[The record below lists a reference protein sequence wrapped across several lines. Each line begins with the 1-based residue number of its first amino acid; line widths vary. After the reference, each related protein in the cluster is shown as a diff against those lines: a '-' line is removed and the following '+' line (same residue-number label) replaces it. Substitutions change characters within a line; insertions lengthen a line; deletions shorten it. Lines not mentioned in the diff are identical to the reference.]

1 MKVRKISVVNKLIF
15 GVVILFLISDL
26 ILGAVAYRKCYNTL
40 VDQIRHSTESIAS
53 SAAVVVDGKIVA
65 SVQPGEEDTEDYLK
79 VSYMLTDLLDSSG
92 VEYLY
97 TIRSTSGGGM
107 EYAIDAQIEDYS
119 SIGDEFED
127 EEAAP
132 ALSGQVVSS
141 EEPYVDE
148 WGTHISAYSPIY
160 VDGKITGAVGVDVSM
175 DWIREQ
181 TNTLLYTI
189 IILCLI
195 VLAVGVVILII
206 LSRMLGRKFVML
218 NDKIEELTQGDGDLT
233 RQIELNSGDEFEVI
247 GGNINKLIE
256 FIRTMLL
263 SINTESN
270 RLNRTSSDIADNV
283 RGAKSDARS
292 ISDTMTDMSQMMQQ
306 TSDSLNEINDLM
318 TDITASFDGII
329 QEIEGGRDFAREIRG
344 SATGIGDNA
353 SHEREDAEAK
363 VTAIAESVSD
373 KIERSK
379 AVSRIE
385 NLTGDIIAIADQTN
399 LLSLNASIEAA
410 RAGEAG
416 RGFAVVAAEIGQ
428 LAGNSQVAASEIK
441 SVSAE
446 VISAVNEL
454 AAEAENLLT
463 FVKETALG
471 GFSDLVK
478 TSDEYLNSAGR
489 IAEMMERFAQ
499 LSEQIRIN
507 IDRIRKSTDSVSAAV
522 VDAADGVSKAAER
535 SVEMTDNI
543 SMIDEQAMESTE
555 ISNELKAEVGKF
567 RLE

>member
-1 MKVRKISVVNKLIF
+1 MKVRKISVINKLIF

-26 ILGAVAYRKCYNTL
+26 ILGAAAYRKSYQTL

-53 SAAVVVDGKIVA
+53 AAAVVVDGEIVA
-65 SVQPGEEDTEDYLK
+65 SVQPGEEDTEDYLR
-79 VSYMLTDLLDSSG
+79 VSRMLTDLLDSSG

-97 TIRSTSGGGM
+97 TIRKASGGGM

-127 EEAAP
+127 QDAAP
-132 ALSGQVVSS
+132 ALSGDVVSNK
-141 EEPYVDE
+141 EPYTDE

-160 VDGKITGAVGVDVSM
+160 VDGKIVGAVGVDVSM

-181 TNTLLYTI
+181 TRSLLYTI
-189 IILCLI
+189 IILCLV

-206 LSRMLGRKFVML
+206 LCRMISRKFVML

-292 ISDTMTDMSQMMQQ
+292 ISDTMTDMSLVMQQ
-306 TSDSLNEINDLM
+306 TSDSLNEINELM
-318 TDITASFDGII
+318 SDITSSFNGIV
-329 QEIEGGRDFAREIRG
+329 QEIEGGRDFAREIRE

-353 SHEREDAEAK
+353 SNERASAEAK
-363 VTAIAESVSD
+363 VTAIAESVSE

-385 NLTGDIIAIADQTN
+385 NLTGNIIAIADQTN

-446 VISAVNEL
+446 VITAVNEL
-454 AAEAENLLT
+454 AGEAESLLT

-478 TSDEYLNSAGR
+478 TSDEYLNSAAR
-489 IAEMMERFAQ
+489 IAEMMERFAE
-499 LSEQIRIN
+499 LSEQIRTN
-507 IDRIRKSTDSVSAAV
+507 IDRIRKSTDSVSGAV
-522 VDAADGVSKAAER
+522 VDAADGVSRAAER